1 MIPILHMCVHEN
13 LFLLTILNDVFI
25 GRSDALSPPVTH
37 RPPAPAAH
45 DDGAIN
51 SALL

>member
-1 MIPILHMCVHEN
+1 MIPILHMYVHEDF
-13 LFLLTILNDVFI
+13 FLAYNILADVFI

-45 DDGAIN
+45 VDGSII
-51 SALL
+51 SEY

>member
-1 MIPILHMCVHEN
+1 MYVHEDF
-13 LFLLTILNDVFI
+13 FLLTILNDVFI
-25 GRSDALSPPVTH
+25 GRSDTLSPPVTH

-45 DDGAIN
+45 DVGVIN